1 LFKDVNNHASMLKT
15 VFSAF
20 FRNLRNGDL
29 HSIINLA
36 GLSVGLATCLLIFL
50 YLADELRYDRHHEH
64 APYVYRLLQYNQNTG
79 AESAVKPGLLYD
91 YIHGQVPG
99 VEKMARFYHM
109 RESVIA
115 YDNQPFTEYGFA
127 AADPEFLDIL
137 SLEFLAGDPATA
149 LSEPHS
155 LVLTESAVEKYF
167 GQENPMGKT
176 MVFYNSVNY
185 VVTGVIADPSRNS
198 HISFSML
205 AALESMMSFNPSL
218 LTNWQNSGTFY
229 YMRLG
234 RDADPAMVE
243 ERINRVVWDIHENY
257 QDVIFYVLQPMLDIR
272 LYSSDVEWD
281 VASKGDIY
289 VVIIFSAAA
298 LLILFL
304 AGFNFVNL
312 STASAIRRSLEVG
325 VRKVLGA
332 NRGQLIRQFLLET
345 FVYAFFAMGIALLL
359 VELLL
364 PALNSLSGKEMSQ
377 PFLSEPL
384 FPLVVVGLVI
394 IVPLIAG
401 MYPALIMS
409 RFQAITAIKGGSPLS
424 SLKGVRNKRYQLRM
438 RQMLLLLQ
446 FAVSIAL
453 IVASLMIYQQ
463 MRFLSLRN
471 PGYDSEG
478 LIAVKNPW
486 DAQSSSRAVWL
497 REQLLQNPD
506 VTDVSLTHN
515 VPTVAPNN
523 YAGFSFEREDGA
535 QRFHGAL
542 ISTDPDFF
550 QTLGTEVLHGRAFLA
565 DMPTD
570 VHSSAIINRTAAAR
584 MGVDD
589 PIGMTLQGFYDGNP
603 RQVIGVVEDIHYT
616 SMHDA
621 VNPMVFYINHETY
634 PQNWFYLLVRSQPG
648 KGSDVLAHIDK
659 LWSSTAPQWPL
670 QYFFVEEQTR
680 ALYSDDRRVMNI
692 VGSFAG
698 LAIFLSVLG
707 LVGLA
712 IYAANSR
719 IREIGIRKVLGASVF
734 EVIRMISNEFGA
746 MALIANVI
754 ALPVAWYFINRW
766 LENFAYRADTNW
778 LVFIVPAVLVYL
790 LAWAVVG
797 GIAWRAALL
806 NPTDSVRARG

>member
-1 LFKDVNNHASMLKT
+1 MFSFVNNHASMLKT
-15 VFSAF
+15 VFFSF
-20 FRNLRNGDL
+20 VRNLRKGDL

-50 YLADELRYDRHHEH
+50 YLSDELRYDRHHEH
-64 APYVYRLLQYNQNTG
+64 APYVYRLLDYHQHSGVET
-79 AESAVKPGLLYD
+79 AVKPGALYD
-91 YIHGQVPG
+91 YIHGQVAG

-109 RESVIA
+109 KESVIA
-115 YDNQPFTEYGFA
+115 CDNQPFIEYGFA

-137 SLEFLAGDPATA
+137 SLKFLAGDPETA

-167 GQENPMGKT
+167 GQENPMGET

-185 VVTGVIADPSRNS
+185 VVTGVIADPPRHS

-205 AALESMMSFNPSL
+205 AALESMMSFNQSL
-218 LTNWQNSGTFY
+218 LTNWQNSGTYF

-234 RDADPAMVE
+234 PDADPALVGD
-243 ERINRVVWDIHENY
+243 RISRIVWDMHENY
-257 QDVIFYVLQPMLDIR
+257 EDVIFYVLQPMLDIR

-281 VASKGDIY
+281 VASRGDIY

-312 STASAIRRSLEVG
+312 STAAAIRRSLEVG

-332 NRGQLIRQFLLET
+332 HRGQLIRQFLLEA
-345 FVYAFFAMGIALLL
+345 FVYAFFAMCIALLL

-377 PFLSEPL
+377 PFLTVPF

-394 IVPLIAG
+394 VVPLIAG

-409 RFQAITAIKGGSPLS
+409 RFQAITAIKGGNPLS

-438 RQMLLLLQ
+438 RQLLLLFQ

-471 PGYDSEG
+471 PGYQSEG

-486 DAQSSSRAVWL
+486 DAQSASRAVWL

-506 VTDVSLTHN
+506 VADVSLSHN
-515 VPTVAPNN
+515 IPTAAPNN

-535 QRFHGAL
+535 QRFSGAL
-542 ISTDPDFF
+542 ISCDPEFF
-550 QTLGTEVLHGRAFLA
+550 QTMGTKVLQGRAFLA

-570 VHSSAIINRTAAAR
+570 VHSSAMINRTAAAQ

-589 PIGMTLQGFYDGNP
+589 PIGVTLQGFYDGNP
-603 RQVIGVVEDIHYT
+603 RQVVGVVEDIHYT

-621 VNPMVFYINHETY
+621 VNPMVFFISHETY
-634 PQNWFYLLVRSQPG
+634 PQNWFNILVRSQPG
-648 KGSDVLAHIDK
+648 KGSEVLAHIDE
-659 LWSSTAPQWPL
+659 LWSANAPQWPL
-670 QYFFVEEQTR
+670 QYFFLEEQSR
-680 ALYSDDRRVMNI
+680 ALYQDDKRVMHI

-712 IYAANSR
+712 IFAANAR
-719 IREIGIRKVLGASVF
+719 TREIGIRKVLGANVY
-734 EVIRMISNEFGA
+734 EIIKMISNEFGA
-746 MALIANVI
+746 IALVANLI
-754 ALPVAWYFINRW
+754 ALPLAWYFINRW

-778 LVFIVPAVLVYL
+778 LVFIVPAVFVYL
-790 LAWAVVG
+790 VAWAVVG
-797 GIAWRAALL
+797 LISYRAATV
-806 NPTDSVRARG
+806 NPRESLQSQG

>member
-1 LFKDVNNHASMLKT
+1 VCLIVINPATMFKT

-20 FRNLRNGDL
+20 FRNLRKGDL

-36 GLSVGLATCLLIFL
+36 GLGVGLATCLLIFL
-50 YLADELRYDRHHEH
+50 YLADELRYDQHHEH
-64 APYVYRLLQYNQNTG
+64 APYVYRLLQYNQNSG
-79 AESAVKPGLLYD
+79 VESAVKPGVLYD
-91 YIHGQVPG
+91 HIHGQIPG
-99 VEKMARFYHM
+99 VEKLARYYHL
-109 RESVIA
+109 RESVMA
-115 YDNQPFTEYGFA
+115 YDGQPFTEYGFA

-137 SLEFLAGDPATA
+137 SLEFLAGDPGSA
-149 LSEPHS
+149 LSDPHS

-167 GQENPMGKT
+167 GQEDPMGKT
-176 MVFYNSVNY
+176 MVFANAVNY
-185 VVTGVIADPSRNS
+185 VVTGVIADPSRHS

-205 AALESMMSFNPSL
+205 GALESMGTYNRSL
-218 LTNWQNSGTFY
+218 LTNWQNSGTYY

-234 RDADPAMVE
+234 PDADPNLVE
-243 ERINRVVWDIHENY
+243 DRINRIVWDMHENY
-257 QDVIFYVLQPMLDIR
+257 EDVIFYVLQPMLDIR

-281 VASKGDIY
+281 MASKGDIY

-312 STASAIRRSLEVG
+312 STAAAIRRSLEVG

-345 FVYAFFAMGIALLL
+345 FVYAFFAMCIALLL

-377 PFLSEPL
+377 PFLSVPL
-384 FPLVVVGLVI
+384 FPVVVIGLVI

-424 SLKGVRNKRYQLRM
+424 SLKGLRNKRYQLRM
-438 RQMLLLLQ
+438 RQLLLLFQ

-471 PGYDSEG
+471 PGYQSEG

-486 DAQSSSRAVWL
+486 DAQSASRAVWL

-506 VTDVSLTHN
+506 VVNVSLSHN
-515 VPTVAPNN
+515 IPTNTPNN
-523 YAGFSFEREDGA
+523 YAAFSFERDDGA

-542 ISTDPDFF
+542 ISCDPEFF
-550 QTLGTEVLHGRAFLA
+550 QTLGTKVLQGRAFLA

-570 VHSSAIINRTAAAR
+570 VHSSAMINRTAAEQ

-589 PIGMTLQGFYDGNP
+589 PTGVTLQGFYDGNS
-603 RQVIGVVEDIHYT
+603 RQVVGVVEDIHYT

-621 VNPMVFYINHETY
+621 VNPMVFYINHENY
-634 PQNWFYLLVRSQPG
+634 PQNWFNILVRSRPG
-648 KGSDVLAHIDK
+648 KASDVLAQIDE

-670 QYFFVEEQTR
+670 QHFFLEEQTR
-680 ALYSDDRRVMNI
+680 ALYQDDKRVMNI
-692 VGSFAG
+692 VGTFAG

-712 IYAANSR
+712 IFAANTR

-734 EVIRMISNEFGA
+734 EVVRMISNEFGT

-778 LVFIVPAVLVYL
+778 LVFIVPAVMVYL
-790 LAWAVVG
+790 VAWAVVG
-797 GIAWRAALL
+797 GISWRAALL